1 MSFNRLET
9 SDFVQ
14 SSDAVSSTL
23 WSTDSPTLSTFF
35 TSSTQE
41 GGNSGKYYLTVYQ
54 TGSAQ
59 SNAAPQFDI
68 AYGNSMGS
76 GSLAYN
82 SSVSSNSPTSTVY
95 GQFQDL
101 ILGDENTDFNFGGV
115 TINEFFALSFERAR
129 FKESILPGSLTLK
142 LTSGSNT
149 VSITDNSK
157 ITTVPQFIG
166 TNKIYQLISG
176 SSGNASGDLT
186 NYYTSNSGSYG
197 WLIPDLGLILLNPKA
212 LASTPAHGGISFLYS
227 SSTSTTSPITTPNR
241 SLFTAIS
248 GGASF
253 IVNSQETISSNYLF
267 IRARSSE
274 YNYSTN
280 PSFISG
286 STGEIIFNSFIN
298 TPRTY
303 VTTVGLYN
311 DINELVAVAKLSRPL
326 PKDFT
331 KEALIRVKLDF

>member
-23 WSTDSPTLSTFF
+23 WSTEIPALTTFF
-35 TSSTQE
+35 SSSAQIA
-41 GGNSGKYYLTVYQ
+41 GSSGKFYLSVYQ
-54 TGSAQ
+54 TASNLTSAKK
-59 SNAAPQFDI
+59 QFDI
-68 AYGNSMGS
+68 AYGNSLGS
-76 GSLAYN
+76 GSLTYN
-82 SSVSSNSPTSTVY
+82 STVNNISPTSTIY

-101 ILGDENTDFNFGGV
+101 ILGDENTNFTFGGV
-115 TINEFFALSFERAR
+115 TVPEFFAITFERTR
-129 FKESILPGSLTLK
+129 YKESILPGSLTLK
-142 LTSGSNT
+142 LTSGSNNLF
-149 VSITDNSK
+149 ITDNSK
-157 ITTVPQFIG
+157 IITVPQFIG
-166 TNKIYQLISG
+166 SNKIYQLISG
-176 SSGNASGDLT
+176 SAGNASGGIA

-197 WLIPDLGLILLNPKA
+197 WLVPDLGLILLNPRA
-212 LASTPAHGGISFLYS
+212 LASAPASGGINFVYS
-227 SSTSTTSPITTPNR
+227 ASSATMTPNISPNL
-241 SLFTAIS
+241 SLFNAIS

-253 IVNSQETISSNYLF
+253 IINSQETISSNYIF

-274 YNYSTN
+274 YNYSEN

-298 TPRTY
+298 APRTY
-303 VTTVGLYN
+303 ITTVGLYN
-311 DINELVAVAKLSRPL
+311 DTNELLAVAKLSRPL